1 MLFNSVQFLIF
12 FPIVVL
18 LYFVIPQK
26 YRYLWLLAASYYFYM
41 SWNAKYALLIAT
53 STIITFFSGI
63 LIDKAGRIESE
74 QKSRKMK
81 RLWVALSF
89 CINLAILGFF
99 KYYDFA
105 INSLVHAFAIIGV
118 SVTLPTF
125 DIILPV
131 GISFYTFQALSY
143 TMDVYRGEVE
153 PERNIAKYALFVS
166 FFPQLVAGPI
176 ERSKN
181 LLSQVHE
188 KHTFDYTRVKNGLLL
203 MLWGL
208 FLKMIIADRVAVLV
222 NTVFNNYTEYAGFQ
236 IVVAV
241 LMFAV
246 QIYCDFAGYSTIAI
260 GAAQVMGFKLMD
272 NFHQPYFATS
282 VRDFWHRWHI
292 SLSTWFRDY
301 LYIPLGGNR
310 KGTARKYFNT
320 MVTFIVSGLW
330 HGASWHF
337 VIWGGLHGFFQVFG
351 SITKP
356 LRDKIKRALKVN
368 TECGSYRVFQSLITA
383 VLVCFAWIFFRADS
397 TTVAFQMIKS
407 MFSTYNPWIFFDG
420 SLFTLGLDAHDFF
433 VAIISILVLLYVDLA
448 HERKQSF
455 RAKILEQNIAFRW
468 VFYYALIFVLII
480 FGYYGEGYDA
490 SQFIYFQF

>member
-1 MLFNSVQFLIF
+1 
-12 FPIVVL
+12 
-18 LYFVIPQK
+18 
-26 YRYLWLLAASYYFYM
+26 
-41 SWNAKYALLIAT
+41 
-53 STIITFFSGI
+53 
-63 LIDKAGRIESE
+63 
-74 QKSRKMK
+74 
-81 RLWVALSF
+81 
-89 CINLAILGFF
+89 
-99 KYYDFA
+99 
-105 INSLVHAFAIIGV
+105 
-118 SVTLPTF
+118 
-125 DIILPV
+125 
-131 GISFYTFQALSY
+131 
-143 TMDVYRGEVE
+143 
-153 PERNIAKYALFVS
+153 
-166 FFPQLVAGPI
+166 
-176 ERSKN
+176 
-181 LLSQVHE
+181 
-188 KHTFDYTRVKNGLLL
+188 